1 MTSLTDKMEKLR
13 RPESY
18 YQHHWCFINH
28 GIDQCIALA
37 KAEEAVVG
45 DWEAEFEK
53 RFDHIVAS
61 QGGFIVGRRGSNF
74 DNCATGL
81 DGIKDFIT
89 TLLAAKDRERENAV
103 TETLQEMMDWAMDN
117 GITDEKSFC
126 ALRDYLTEKAL
137 PLTK

>member
-13 RPESY
+13 RRESC

-28 GIDQCIALA
+28 GIDECIALA

-45 DWEAEFEK
+45 DWEAGFTKKWLQFSSE
-53 RFDHIVAS
+53 
-61 QGGFIVGRRGSNF
+61 GGFNK
-74 DNCATGL
+74 DN
-81 DGIKDFIT
+81 GIEHELVLKWLT
-89 TLLAAKDRERENAV
+89 NLLAAKDREIEDKE
-103 TETLQEMMDWAMDN
+103 TETLQEVMDWAMDY
-117 GITDEKSFC
+117 GITDKKSFC